1 MILWDHFDKNEIF
14 LLIFLIAAYIIV
26 FLFPRIFTSA
36 VLLLSFVWGITV
48 GMIFD
53 FTIGGGLFDY
63 YKTNDSNRYELFD
76 LLYFCLYGP
85 FGYLYFYFYERFKIN
100 NKSFIFYVVG
110 WSLVGVVFQWLF
122 MKLGIL
128 TLQNGYKLSYS
139 FIIFLAI
146 QTVSGIYYE
155 NLRKKEAIINQP
167 S

>member
-53 FTIGGGLFDY
+53 FTIGGGLLDY
-63 YKTNDSNRYELFD
+63 YKTNDSNQYELFD

-85 FGYLYFYFYERFKIN
+85 FGYLYFYFYERLKIN